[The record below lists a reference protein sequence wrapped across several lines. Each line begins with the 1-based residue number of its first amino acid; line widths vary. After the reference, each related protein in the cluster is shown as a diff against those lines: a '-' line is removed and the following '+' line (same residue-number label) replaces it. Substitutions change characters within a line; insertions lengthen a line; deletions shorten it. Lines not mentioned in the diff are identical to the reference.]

1 MCQSWPLPWLAAWN
15 TLKMWMW
22 KETLE
27 KRRPTMAIID
37 AERLRQCI
45 KSRSDSTQRELLV
58 SMRWKLIW
66 IGLGVHKTVFISFIP
81 HQCCNERHRSC
92 GSGQNHSEWL
102 NTLAVL
108 HLTFLYV
115 CMSLSP
121 IYMTG
126 LRRHTHGPPTVRSLT
141 IWWIQHTTLESSCN
155 NHKIQ
160 SDCLSCA
167 PFRIHWECL

>member
-1 MCQSWPLPWLAAWN
+1 
-15 TLKMWMW
+15 MWMW

>member
-1 MCQSWPLPWLAAWN
+1 
-15 TLKMWMW
+15 MWMW

-27 KRRPTMAIID
+27 KWRPTIID
-37 AERLRQCI
+37 AETLRQCI

-66 IGLGVHKTVFISFIP
+66 IGLGVHETVFISFIP
-81 HQCCNERHRSC
+81 HQCCNERHRSY

-115 CMSLSP
+115 SMSHTNIHDWSQTSHPSTTHSP
-121 IYMTG
+121 VADHLMDPAHNIG
-126 LRRHTHGPPTVRSLT
+126 
-141 IWWIQHTTLESSCN
+141 
-155 NHKIQ
+155 K
-160 SDCLSCA
+160 
-167 PFRIHWECL
+167 